1 MKTFSTFLLL
11 VLSHFAFSQVAVEV
25 AAPPYIKSVQFY
37 SNTSQSQLPVLRLG
51 DPLNLSFDDIIGDE
65 ADYYYT
71 ITHHNYD
78 WTPSVLAKT
87 EYLKGVDDV
96 RIMNYTNSVSTLQLY
111 THYELQ
117 IPNQYTTALLKSG
130 NYLLSVFNNED
141 ELIFSRKF
149 MIYDPQVTVGVEILR
164 TRNLEYIEEKQVV
177 NFNVDGGDLILI
189 NPENTVKPLII
200 QNNDLKRAIG
210 PIKPQFSIGNM
221 LQYRYDEETSFFAGN
236 EFFDFDNK
244 DIRAATN
251 RVQYIELIDL
261 YHNYLFG
268 NITRDNTVY
277 TYNPDLNGNFKIN
290 TIQGDEP
297 KVNAEY
303 AWIHFSLDHPQRA
316 LDEEIHVYGNFNNYV
331 IEDATKMQYNPE
343 SKRYE
348 LPLLLKQGYYN
359 YRYVVVKDGSLLP
372 FNPVDGD
379 FWQTENIYD
388 VLIYYRA
395 PGSRF
400 DELIGRG
407 NALSTSI
414 SNVRRDWFLRKSFYL

>member
-414 SNVRRDWFLRKSFYL
+414 SNVRRD

>member
-189 NPENTVKPLII
+189 NPANTVKPLII

-414 SNVRRDWFLRKSFYL
+414 SNVRRD

>member
-1 MKTFSTFLLL
+1 MKTFSPFFLL

-290 TIQGDEP
+290 TIQSPNDIRSHSIFFD
-297 KVNAEY
+297 NL
-303 AWIHFSLDHPQRA
+303 F
-316 LDEEIHVYGNFNNYV
+316 
-331 IEDATKMQYNPE
+331 
-343 SKRYE
+343 
-348 LPLLLKQGYYN
+348 
-359 YRYVVVKDGSLLP
+359 
-372 FNPVDGD
+372 
-379 FWQTENIYD
+379 
-388 VLIYYRA
+388 
-395 PGSRF
+395 RF
-400 DELIGRG
+400 DNDVIIEV
-407 NALSTSI
+407 T
-414 SNVRRDWFLRKSFYL
+414 

>member
-78 WTPSVLAKT
+78 WTSSVLAKT

-210 PIKPQFSIGNM
+210 PVEPQFSIGNM

-372 FNPVDGD
+372 YNPVDGD
-379 FWQTENIYD
+379 FWQTENVYD

-414 SNVRRDWFLRKSFYL
+414 SNVRRD

>member
-37 SNTSQSQLPVLRLG
+37 GNTSQSQLPVLRLG

-78 WTPSVLAKT
+78 WTSSVLAKT

-210 PIKPQFSIGNM
+210 PVEPQFSIGNM

-372 FNPVDGD
+372 YNPVDGD
-379 FWQTENIYD
+379 FWQTENVYD

-414 SNVRRDWFLRKSFYL
+414 SNVRRD

>member
-37 SNTSQSQLPVLRLG
+37 GNTSQSQLPVLRLG

-78 WTPSVLAKT
+78 WTSSVLAKT

-268 NITRDNTVY
+268 NITRENTVY

-372 FNPVDGD
+372 YNPVDGD
-379 FWQTENIYD
+379 FWQTENVYD

-414 SNVRRDWFLRKSFYL
+414 SNVRRD

>member
-359 YRYVVVKDGSLLP
+359 YRYVVVKAGSLLP

-414 SNVRRDWFLRKSFYL
+414 SNVRRD

>member
-37 SNTSQSQLPVLRLG
+37 GNTSQSQLPVLRLG

-210 PIKPQFSIGNM
+210 PVEPQFSIGNM

-268 NITRDNTVY
+268 NITRENTVY

-372 FNPVDGD
+372 YNPVDGD
-379 FWQTENIYD
+379 FWQTENVYD

-414 SNVRRDWFLRKSFYL
+414 SNVRRD

>member
-1 MKTFSTFLLL
+1 MKTFSTFLFL

-37 SNTSQSQLPVLRLG
+37 GNTSQSQLPVLRLG
-51 DPLNLSFDDIIGDE
+51 DPLNLSFEDIIGDE

-130 NYLLSVFNNED
+130 NYLLSVFNNDD

-210 PIKPQFSIGNM
+210 PFQPQFSIGNM

-251 RVQYIELIDL
+251 RVQYIELLDL

-290 TIQGDEP
+290 TIQGDTP

-303 AWIHFSLDHPQRA
+303 AWIHFSLDHPQRS

-359 YRYVVVKDGSLLP
+359 YCYVVVKDGSLLP
-372 FNPVDGD
+372 YNPVDGD
-379 FWQTENIYD
+379 FWQTENVYD

-395 PGSRF
+395 PGSRY

-414 SNVRRDWFLRKSFYL
+414 SNVRRD

>member
-130 NYLLSVFNNED
+130 NYLLSVFNNDD

-210 PIKPQFSIGNM
+210 PVEPQFSIGNM

-251 RVQYIELIDL
+251 RVQYIELLDL

-268 NITRDNTVY
+268 NITRENTVY

-290 TIQGDEP
+290 TIQGDTP

-316 LDEEIHVYGNFNNYV
+316 LDEEIHVYGNFNNFV

-359 YRYVVVKDGSLLP
+359 YCYVVVKDGRLLP
-372 FNPVDGD
+372 YNPVDGD
-379 FWQTENIYD
+379 FWQTENVYD

-395 PGSRF
+395 PGSRY

-414 SNVRRDWFLRKSFYL
+414 SNVRRD

>member
-37 SNTSQSQLPVLRLG
+37 GNTSQSQLPVLRLG

-65 ADYYYT
+65 ANYYYT

-78 WTPSVLAKT
+78 WTSSVLAKT

-210 PIKPQFSIGNM
+210 PVEPQFSIGNM

-268 NITRDNTVY
+268 NITRENTVY

-372 FNPVDGD
+372 YNPVDGD
-379 FWQTENIYD
+379 FWQTENVYD

-414 SNVRRDWFLRKSFYL
+414 SNVRRD

>member
-37 SNTSQSQLPVLRLG
+37 GNTSQSQLPVLRLG

-268 NITRDNTVY
+268 NITRENTVY

-414 SNVRRDWFLRKSFYL
+414 SNVRRD

>member
-78 WTPSVLAKT
+78 WTSSVLAKT

-414 SNVRRDWFLRKSFYL
+414 SNVRRD

>member
-37 SNTSQSQLPVLRLG
+37 GNTSQSQLPVLRLG

-268 NITRDNTVY
+268 NITRENTVY

-372 FNPVDGD
+372 YNPVDGD
-379 FWQTENIYD
+379 FWQTENVYD

-414 SNVRRDWFLRKSFYL
+414 SNVRRD

>member
-37 SNTSQSQLPVLRLG
+37 GNTSQSQLPVLRLG

-78 WTPSVLAKT
+78 WTSSVLAKT

-210 PIKPQFSIGNM
+210 PIEPQFSIGNM

-251 RVQYIELIDL
+251 RVQYIELLDL

-379 FWQTENIYD
+379 FWQTENVYD

-414 SNVRRDWFLRKSFYL
+414 SNVRRD

>member
-37 SNTSQSQLPVLRLG
+37 GNTSQSQLPVLRLG

-210 PIKPQFSIGNM
+210 PIEPQFSIGNM

-251 RVQYIELIDL
+251 RVQYIELLDL

-414 SNVRRDWFLRKSFYL
+414 SNVRRD

>member
-210 PIKPQFSIGNM
+210 PVEPQFSIGNM

-268 NITRDNTVY
+268 NITRENTVY

-414 SNVRRDWFLRKSFYL
+414 SNVRRD

>member
-414 SNVRRDWFLRKSFYL
+414 SNVRCD

>member
-37 SNTSQSQLPVLRLG
+37 GNTSQSQLPVLRLG

-78 WTPSVLAKT
+78 WTSSVLAKT

-210 PIKPQFSIGNM
+210 PIEPQFSIGNM

-251 RVQYIELIDL
+251 RVQYIELLDL
-261 YHNYLFG
+261 YHNYLFR

-414 SNVRRDWFLRKSFYL
+414 SNVRRD

>member
-37 SNTSQSQLPVLRLG
+37 GNTSQSQLPVLRLG

-78 WTPSVLAKT
+78 WTSSVLAKT

-210 PIKPQFSIGNM
+210 PVEPQFSIGNM

-268 NITRDNTVY
+268 NITRENTVY

-372 FNPVDGD
+372 YNPVDGD
-379 FWQTENIYD
+379 FWQTENVYD

-414 SNVRRDWFLRKSFYL
+414 SNVRRD

>member
-78 WTPSVLAKT
+78 WTSSVLAKT

>member
-1 MKTFSTFLLL
+1 MKTFSIFLFL

-414 SNVRRDWFLRKSFYL
+414 SNVRRD

>member
-388 VLIYYRA
+388 VLIYYRR
-395 PGSRF
+395 PGGRF
-400 DELIGRG
+400 DELIGAG
-407 NALSTSI
+407 NALSTTI
-414 SNVRRDWFLRKSFYL
+414 SNVRRN

>member
-1 MKTFSTFLLL
+1 MKTFSIFLFL

-37 SNTSQSQLPVLRLG
+37 GNTSQSQLPVLRLG

-130 NYLLSVFNNED
+130 NYLLSVFNNDD

-210 PIKPQFSIGNM
+210 PVEPQFSIGNM

-251 RVQYIELIDL
+251 RVQYIELLDL

-268 NITRDNTVY
+268 NITRENTVY

-290 TIQGDEP
+290 TIQGDTP

-316 LDEEIHVYGNFNNYV
+316 LDEEIHVYGNFNNFV

-359 YRYVVVKDGSLLP
+359 YCYVVVKDGRLLP
-372 FNPVDGD
+372 YNPVDGD
-379 FWQTENIYD
+379 FWQTENVYD

-395 PGSRF
+395 PGSRY

-414 SNVRRDWFLRKSFYL
+414 SNVRRD

>member
-210 PIKPQFSIGNM
+210 PVEPQFSIGNM

-414 SNVRRDWFLRKSFYL
+414 SNVRRD

>member
-37 SNTSQSQLPVLRLG
+37 GNTSQSQLPVLRLG

-210 PIKPQFSIGNM
+210 PIEPQFSIGNM

-251 RVQYIELIDL
+251 RVQYIELLDL
-261 YHNYLFG
+261 YHNYLFR

-414 SNVRRDWFLRKSFYL
+414 SNVRRD

>member
-37 SNTSQSQLPVLRLG
+37 GNTSQSQLPVLRLG

-78 WTPSVLAKT
+78 WTSSVLAKT

-210 PIKPQFSIGNM
+210 PVEPQFSIGNM

-268 NITRDNTVY
+268 NITRENTVY

-372 FNPVDGD
+372 DNPVDGD
-379 FWQTENIYD
+379 FWQTENVYD

-414 SNVRRDWFLRKSFYL
+414 SNVRRD

>member
-1 MKTFSTFLLL
+1 M
-11 VLSHFAFSQVAVEV
+11 
-25 AAPPYIKSVQFY
+25 
-37 SNTSQSQLPVLRLG
+37 
-51 DPLNLSFDDIIGDE
+51 
-65 ADYYYT
+65 
-71 ITHHNYD
+71 
-78 WTPSVLAKT
+78 
-87 EYLKGVDDV
+87 

-414 SNVRRDWFLRKSFYL
+414 SNVRRD

>member
-372 FNPVDGD
+372 YNPVDGD

-414 SNVRRDWFLRKSFYL
+414 SNVRRD

>member
-268 NITRDNTVY
+268 NITRENTVY

-414 SNVRRDWFLRKSFYL
+414 SNVRRD

>member
-11 VLSHFAFSQVAVEV
+11 VLSHFAFSQVPVEV

-37 SNTSQSQLPVLRLG
+37 GNTSQSQLPVLRLG

-65 ADYYYT
+65 ANYYYT

-130 NYLLSVFNNED
+130 NYLLSVFNNDD

-189 NPENTVKPLII
+189 NPANTVKPLII

-210 PIKPQFSIGNM
+210 PVEPQFSIGNM

-268 NITRDNTVY
+268 NITRENTVY

-372 FNPVDGD
+372 YNPVDGD
-379 FWQTENIYD
+379 FWQTENVYD

-414 SNVRRDWFLRKSFYL
+414 SNVRRD